1 MDAREGDERRYT
13 ADAMSH
19 SDNRYDALV
28 HAETREEA
36 IAIAAEATP
45 RGRRVIAATAV
56 DVSAEHGPETWR
68 VTLEFN
74 PPRG

>member
-1 MDAREGDERRYT
+1 
-13 ADAMSH
+13 MSH
-19 SDNRYDALV
+19 ADNRYDALV

-45 RGRRVIAATAV
+45 KGRRVVASTAV

-74 PPRG
+74 PKPRKR